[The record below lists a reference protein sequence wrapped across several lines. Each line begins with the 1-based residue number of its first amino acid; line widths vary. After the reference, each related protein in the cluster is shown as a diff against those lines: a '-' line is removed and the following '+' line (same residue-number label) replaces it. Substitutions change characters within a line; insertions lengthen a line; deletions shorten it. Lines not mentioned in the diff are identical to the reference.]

1 MFNTNT
7 TAIMISPQQLGLTN
21 DVFIEFQ
28 IGDQVT
34 FGVRYARKGRGT
46 GGIARVPGT
55 VVATGTT
62 MCVRDRNGCERHF
75 RRLKGGWVEQGER
88 DDPKGRMYVR
98 QANGQ

>member
-7 TAIMISPQQLGLTN
+7 TEIMTTPQQLGNTN
-21 DVFIEFQ
+21 DPFSEFQ

-34 FGVRYARKGRGT
+34 FGVRFARAGRGT
-46 GGIARVPGT
+46 GGIARVQGT

-62 MCVRDRNGCERHF
+62 MCVRDRNGCEREF
-75 RRLKGGWVEQGER
+75 RRLKGGWVECGER

-98 QANGQ
+98 QVIG